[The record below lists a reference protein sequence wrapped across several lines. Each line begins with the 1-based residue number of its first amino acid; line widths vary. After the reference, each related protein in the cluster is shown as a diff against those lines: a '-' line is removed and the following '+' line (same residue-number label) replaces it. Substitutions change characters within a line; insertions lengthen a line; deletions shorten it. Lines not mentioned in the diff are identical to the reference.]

1 MAWTPEQVKRLTGD
15 VPRAPGVYLMRDGAG
30 KVVYIGKAVDLQ
42 ARVSQYFHKAG
53 DPRPFVA
60 LLSGIL
66 ERIDTVVTTTEKEAL
81 ILENEL
87 IKKHRP
93 PFNVLL
99 KDDKTYLY
107 LRIDPGEDFPR
118 LELVRR
124 RRSDGAHYFG
134 PYASATSVRGT
145 HALVNRH
152 FGLRTCSDQ
161 QFRTR
166 TRPCIECQMQ
176 RCLGPCVGSVPAQEY
191 RGRVDAVVLFL
202 RGRYDE
208 VRRRLAERMAAASEA
223 ENFEEA
229 ARLRDQVRAIQ
240 TALTRQAVVL
250 PTVQDADM
258 VGVARSGESVAFA
271 ILRFEGG
278 VLTERVP
285 VIIDGVVAP
294 LEEIADSVLL
304 QYYGR
309 APVPEAVM
317 VPAEGFEGLA
327 ALGEVLATR
336 SGHPVK
342 VKTAVKGPLGDAVRM
357 ASRNAEQLLVE
368 HLARSEVRDRASGR
382 LAELLRM
389 ERPPRR
395 IEGFDLSTFQAGEP
409 VGSMVV
415 FVDGRAEKRAWR
427 TFAVRLEEGPGDVG
441 FLREVLK
448 RRFTRALDEG
458 QELPDLVMLDGGEA
472 QLRAAM
478 DVMAGLGVD
487 VPLVGLAKSRV
498 VGKGHGPA
506 THSPERLYVPTR
518 PDGAPFE
525 GGGEGEGE
533 AEGVREPTGG
543 EARRIGAAGDVELIV
558 PQQNDPGLHLLMR
571 VRDEAHRFAVTFH
584 RKRRGKKE
592 RGSVLDDIPGLGKTR
607 RTALLR
613 HFGSVA
619 ALRAADLPTLK
630 AVPGLP
636 GNVAEKIFDKIHG

>member
-1 MAWTPEQVKRLTGD
+1 
-15 VPRAPGVYLMRDGAG
+15 
-30 KVVYIGKAVDLQ
+30 
-42 ARVSQYFHKAG
+42 
-53 DPRPFVA
+53 
-60 LLSGIL
+60 
-66 ERIDTVVTTTEKEAL
+66 
-81 ILENEL
+81 
-87 IKKHRP
+87 
-93 PFNVLL
+93 
-99 KDDKTYLY
+99 
-107 LRIDPGEDFPR
+107 
-118 LELVRR
+118 
-124 RRSDGAHYFG
+124 
-134 PYASATSVRGT
+134 
-145 HALVNRH
+145 
-152 FGLRTCSDQ
+152 
-161 QFRTR
+161 
-166 TRPCIECQMQ
+166 
-176 RCLGPCVGSVPAQEY
+176 
-191 RGRVDAVVLFL
+191 
-202 RGRYDE
+202 
-208 VRRRLAERMAAASEA
+208 
-223 ENFEEA
+223 
-229 ARLRDQVRAIQ
+229 
-240 TALTRQAVVL
+240 
-250 PTVQDADM
+250 
-258 VGVARSGESVAFA
+258 
-271 ILRFEGG
+271 
-278 VLTERVP
+278 
-285 VIIDGVVAP
+285 
-294 LEEIADSVLL
+294 
-304 QYYGR
+304 
-309 APVPEAVM
+309 
-317 VPAEGFEGLA
+317 
-327 ALGEVLATR
+327 
-336 SGHPVK
+336 
-342 VKTAVKGPLGDAVRM
+342 
-357 ASRNAEQLLVE
+357 
-368 HLARSEVRDRASGR
+368 
-382 LAELLRM
+382 
-389 ERPPRR
+389 
-395 IEGFDLSTFQAGEP
+395 
-409 VGSMVV
+409 MVV